1 MTNELKSKLES
12 FLKRNPDG
20 FTMKLADGVLYTG
33 NMFYAVG
40 LSHITDISFYENK
53 TENDINILIED
64 IIAKFKDT
72 YYLPFLYA
80 KTIGGWH
87 DVDTGQ
93 DCVDYGVIVLNED
106 VALSLAKF
114 CNQKAIY
121 DFEKQESV
129 FIGE

>member
-40 LSHITDISFYENK
+40 LSHITDI
-53 TENDINILIED
+53 
-64 IIAKFKDT
+64 
-72 YYLPFLYA
+72 
-80 KTIGGWH
+80 
-87 DVDTGQ
+87 VDTGQ

>member
-12 FLKRNPDG
+12 FLKKNPDG

-40 LSHITDISFYENK
+40 LSH
-53 TENDINILIED
+53 
-64 IIAKFKDT
+64 
-72 YYLPFLYA
+72 LYA